1 MNPFKTANNSIN
13 NPWIISLYYIQAIG
27 IWISC
32 TFKKWSNKLVSLNQ
46 QFGKLQ
52 SQENITNGQGCK
64 LRQAGARD
72 GLFGLPLFPL
82 FCFKHGNTFIGVQN
96 VWVIYTI
103 KIGPKIIAIG
113 LSELHKR

>member
-1 MNPFKTANNSIN
+1 MNTFKTGN
-13 NPWIISLYYIQAIG
+13 NPWIISLYYIWSIG
-27 IWISC
+27 IWTSY

-82 FCFKHGNTFIGVQN
+82 FCFEHGNTFIGVQN

-103 KIGPKIIAIG
+103 KIGPKIIAKG
-113 LSELHKR
+113 LSKLHKR